1 MKEFYR
7 RLQAIGAMLQKE
19 FLATLKDPAS
29 RVVLIV
35 PCILQGFLFGY
46 AATYNLAEVPYA
58 LYDESKS
65 IYSRS
70 FVAHLEGSGIFQR
83 VQTLSGSAE
92 MAPPIDSGQV
102 MAVVRIS
109 RDFADRISRGETGTV
124 QLITDGRNPMTSGLA
139 QNYVSSIAASYS
151 QELSGRTPLLTIQTR
166 TWYNPNEIPPWMFL
180 PSLIPL
186 LAITQVL
193 LLSGLSVA
201 RERENGTFDQ
211 LLVTP
216 LHPLEI
222 LIGKAVPPVCIG
234 LVQATLMLLLSLFW
248 FQIPFSGSVLL
259 LYTFILLFL
268 VSCVGIGLTV
278 SALSSTMQQ
287 VMVYNFACMMP
298 MILLSGFATPVRN
311 MPVWLQYVTYVNPF
325 RFAIDAIRH
334 IYLEGAPFSAIAFDA
349 VPLLMVACITMPL
362 AGWMFRHKLA

>member
-92 MAPPIDSGQV
+92 MVPPIDSGQV

-166 TWYNPNEIPPWMFL
+166 TWYNPNEITQWMFL

-193 LLSGLSVA
+193 LLSGL
-201 RERENGTFDQ
+201 
-211 LLVTP
+211 
-216 LHPLEI
+216 
-222 LIGKAVPPVCIG
+222 CIG